1 VLIRTKEVAMAWKTR
16 VLVLANRTADSDE
29 LHDYLCERAEQGPL
43 EVTLVAPAGDDPGA
57 AGGSGGAFARLEHAK
72 ERLGDAGIP
81 VTTVLGDADPCI
93 AAAEAWDPRRYD
105 EIVVC
110 TLPAQVSRWLGVDLP
125 RRVARLADAPVH
137 HVIAH
142 PRIEVAAAPHAPVR
156 QTAIGRLRPWETW
169 TGRFVPPHETTRRH
183 G

>member
-1 VLIRTKEVAMAWKTR
+1 MEWKAS
-16 VLVLANRTADSDE
+16 VLVVANVTVASDE
-29 LHDYLCERAEQGPL
+29 LLAALKERAEKGAAEFTLLLPVTGGDTQRSKEELARALGRMREAGL
-43 EVTLVAPAGDDPGA
+43 EVSGSCGDPDPVVAV
-57 AGGSGGAFARLEHAK
+57 H
-72 ERLGDAGIP
+72 
-81 VTTVLGDADPCI
+81 
-93 AAAEAWDPRRYD
+93 EAWDPRRYD